1 MQESSEGA
9 SCIEG
14 QSHELGYSI
23 HCGATSCPMSRKPV
37 MEGSTSG
44 NPANIRLEVVIPLWL
59 HVSDSERYLLLE
71 DPETGDVLM
80 PLIYMKALLEAN
92 YSRKLASLKHRVVTF
107 PPESPLAEKD
117 GQLYWQWAFESP
129 HNVKVVVRKELGEE
143 NTPQGHLR
151 VVLIPIVY
159 NALSQKS
166 MLRSLGLFKA
176 LHRAMKQSTY
186 FPLLRPPPDDFMEEL
201 DAELAKESVQPPLF
215 HGPRTIEASASKY
228 MFMFQEDEEQKAPDT
243 KRHCTRTGT
252 PLDRFGGDVSSKTPT
267 PTPPVLDAGLGAFQ
281 PPRTHSP
288 GSRGGDGV
296 GPSSGPGPGLPPRLL
311 RTLSGQAATRTPP
324 GAVAYGQAFE
334 LGGGPLTHGQ
344 RPLRPGHGP
353 QDVNMLAL
361 ELLDVKEELAV
372 AKRCIVQLY
381 GMVLGDGYQSP
392 GPTASSYPVP
402 TPGQGAV
409 MKLEPG
415 APTLHS
421 TALAATYQR
430 PGPRASGGSGGS
442 GSTLPGAQSWG
453 AAERFQTCL
462 APAAQYGAV
471 QQGQQ
476 HAWARAPIPAEG
488 PGQRAPSPYGRVG
501 GRGEYGAMHADGGAL
516 PSLTSM
522 PTPHPGSTDAAL
534 SGLLDSSTISALL
547 CHLSDKPPDDPGF
560 ARVLEDAMQDTSSLN
575 SSLTGGHP
583 PSHPSHPHLLS
594 QLVSLTQRLPPS
606 M

>member
-1 MQESSEGA
+1 
-9 SCIEG
+9 
-14 QSHELGYSI
+14 
-23 HCGATSCPMSRKPV
+23 MSRKPV

-44 NPANIRLEVVIPLWL
+44 NPANIRLDVVIPLWL

-252 PLDRFGGDVSSKTPT
+252 PLVRARWVAQMAPSVPAWPMSDRAQTRNGDLCPPLPT
-267 PTPPVLDAGLGAFQ
+267 PAGQVWGRRVEQDPPPPPLQCWTRGWAPSS

-516 PSLTSM
+516 PSSLQTSM

-547 CHLSDKPPDDPGF
+547 CHLSDKPPDDPGAPRF
-560 ARVLEDAMQDTSSLN
+560 EIL
-575 SSLTGGHP
+575 G
-583 PSHPSHPHLLS
+583 
-594 QLVSLTQRLPPS
+594 
-606 M
+606 